1 MLQCSI
7 RVNYNLG
14 KHLCQDICVS
24 LCVAQEED
32 EVESSA
38 AIIKKHGNRRL
49 YDTAREHS
57 IRQRMQC
64 RDDKG
69 VYRV

>member
-1 MLQCSI
+1 
-7 RVNYNLG
+7 
-14 KHLCQDICVS
+14 